1 MRAFLLL
8 PLLVLDARITGSLV
22 AHIGYFRAPV
32 ARVWPS
38 AYLRANIP
46 RPRASWVYRA
56 SLASHA
62 LIKVGSPAAMY
73 GMLLESVQHYVRLQ
87 FGEPLWEAALAE
99 LGQHNF
105 STHLV
110 YPDDSMTR
118 LADACAKRVPG
129 WSRDTFLFFF
139 GRCFVRF
146 FSHYGYDK
154 LIRASGRHL
163 RDFLGGIDN
172 LHHQIRFS
180 YPRMRS
186 PSLQLLQEHRGGA
199 LLLYRSCR
207 RDLHFY
213 LVGQLV
219 QVASTFYG
227 MRLQVRVLSQRS
239 TPDGAQALLRL
250 SFDNAA
256 FTLNEQRR
264 RRAQE
269 GISLPDVSWGSLLR
283 LFPFGMLVDR
293 CMRLLWLG
301 HRLRMVFDQGGE
313 TGACP
318 GRPVH
323 DLMRL
328 HRPMVAFTW
337 ENLLTNQQVVVE
349 LECIFPEQSTLP
361 SRRLLLKGEMRYL
374 HESDVILFLG
384 VPLLSGLDELQMA
397 GLYLEDLC
405 IHDMTRDIVLAEW
418 QHGANLEVSYREQE
432 SKSRT
437 LEENLVRLDAWR
449 QRGDELLY
457 SMIPKSVA
465 DRLRRGAHPVDT
477 CEVCTLD
484 KSVGSAAN
492 VFDIVF
498 SSFYT
503 FDSVTVLFSE
513 LVNFPMACRHLSP
526 MQVVS
531 WVNATFSLFD
541 LITDRYHVFKVET
554 VGQVYMLVSGAPERR
569 EDHAEQV
576 CAAALEMLFSF
587 QGKRQPFDEQGT
599 FLRLGVHSGPVAAG
613 VVGLKTLR
621 YCLFGDTVNTA
632 ARMQTHGENGRIH
645 ISDSCQK
652 LIRKKGFVTEIRGK
666 IEVKGKGKMRTHWLL
681 EGDVLSSAAGG
692 GRRRISLGEM
702 GPLTRARAK
711 RASK

>member
-1 MRAFLLL
+1 
-8 PLLVLDARITGSLV
+8 
-22 AHIGYFRAPV
+22 
-32 ARVWPS
+32 
-38 AYLRANIP
+38 
-46 RPRASWVYRA
+46 
-56 SLASHA
+56 
-62 LIKVGSPAAMY
+62 MY

-105 STHLV
+105 STHVV

-163 RDFLGGIDN
+163 RDFLAGIDN

-207 RDLHFY
+207 RGLHFY

-227 MRLQVRVLSQRS
+227 MRLQ
-239 TPDGAQALLRL
+239 LL
-250 SFDNAA
+250 A
-256 FTLNEQRR
+256 
-264 RRAQE
+264 
-269 GISLPDVSWGSLLR
+269 
-283 LFPFGMLVDR
+283 
-293 CMRLLWLG
+293 
-301 HRLRMVFDQGGE
+301 
-313 TGACP
+313 
-318 GRPVH
+318 
-323 DLMRL
+323 
-328 HRPMVAFTW
+328 
-337 ENLLTNQQVVVE
+337 NQQVVVE

-361 SRRLLLKGEMRYL
+361 SCRLLLKGEMRYL

-432 SKSRT
+432 RKSQT
-437 LEENLVRLDAWR
+437 LEENLVRLEAWR

-477 CEVCTLD
+477 CE
-484 KSVGSAAN
+484 
-492 VFDIVF
+492 
-498 SSFYT
+498 T

-632 ARMQTHGENGRIH
+632 ARMQTHAENGRIH

-652 LIRKKGFVTEIRGK
+652 LIRKKGFVTETRGK

>member
-1 MRAFLLL
+1 
-8 PLLVLDARITGSLV
+8 
-22 AHIGYFRAPV
+22 
-32 ARVWPS
+32 
-38 AYLRANIP
+38 
-46 RPRASWVYRA
+46 
-56 SLASHA
+56 
-62 LIKVGSPAAMY
+62 MY

-163 RDFLGGIDN
+163 RDFLAGIDN

-207 RDLHFY
+207 RGLHFY

-219 QVASTFYG
+219 QVAKSFYG

-239 TPDGAQALLRL
+239 TPEGAQALLRL

-264 RRAQE
+264 QRAQE
-269 GISLPDVSWGSLLR
+269 GITLPDVSWGSLLR

-301 HRLRMVFDQGGE
+301 HRLRMVFGQSGE
-313 TGACP
+313 AYP
-318 GRPVH
+318 GRPVQE
-323 DLMRL
+323 LMRL
-328 HRPMVAFTW
+328 HRPTVAFTW
-337 ENLLTNQQVVVE
+337 ENLLAHQQVVVE
-349 LECIFPEQSTLP
+349 LECTFPEQSTVP
-361 SRRLLLKGEMRYL
+361 TRRLLLKGEMRYL
-374 HESDVILFLG
+374 QESDVILFLG

-418 QHGANLEVSYREQE
+418 QHGANLEVSYSEQE
-432 SKSRT
+432 RKSQT
-437 LEENLVRLDAWR
+437 LEENLVRLEAWR

-477 CEVCTLD
+477 CE
-484 KSVGSAAN
+484 
-492 VFDIVF
+492 
-498 SSFYT
+498 T

-599 FLRLGVHSGPVAAG
+599 FLRLGVHSGSVAAG

-652 LIRKKGFVTEIRGK
+652 LIRKKGFVTELRGK

-692 GRRRISLGEM
+692 GRRRISLGET
-702 GPLTRARAK
+702 GPLTRPRTK

>member
-1 MRAFLLL
+1 
-8 PLLVLDARITGSLV
+8 
-22 AHIGYFRAPV
+22 
-32 ARVWPS
+32 
-38 AYLRANIP
+38 
-46 RPRASWVYRA
+46 
-56 SLASHA
+56 
-62 LIKVGSPAAMY
+62 MY
-73 GMLLESVQHYVRLQ
+73 GMLLESVQHYVRLE

-99 LGQHNF
+99 LGLRHF

-110 YPDDSMTR
+110 YPDAAMTQ

-129 WSRDTFLFFF
+129 WTRDSFLFFF

-146 FSHYGYDK
+146 FSHYGYDQ

-163 RDFLGGIDN
+163 RDFLAGIDN

-186 PSLQLLQEHRGGA
+186 PSLQLLREHRDGA
-199 LLLYRSCR
+199 LLMYRSCR
-207 RDLHFY
+207 RGLHFY

-219 QVASTFYG
+219 QVADTFYG

-250 SFDNAA
+250 NFDNGA
-256 FTLNEQRR
+256 FTLSEQRR
-264 RRAQE
+264 LRAQE
-269 GISLPDVSWGSLLR
+269 RTSLPDLSWTSLLR

-293 CMRLLWLG
+293 DLRLLWLG
-301 HRLRMVFDQGGE
+301 HRLRTMFGQGQA
-313 TGACP
+313 ACP
-318 GRPVH
+318 GRPVRE
-323 DLMRL
+323 LMRL
-328 HRPMVAFTW
+328 HRPALALTW
-337 ENLLTNQQVVVE
+337 ENLLDIQKMVVE
-349 LECIFPEQSTLP
+349 LECIFPEQSPT
-361 SRRLLLKGEMRYL
+361 RQLLLKGEMRHL
-374 HESDVILFLG
+374 QESDVILFLG

-405 IHDMTRDIVLAEW
+405 IHDMTRDIVLAGW

-432 SKSRT
+432 RKSRT

-449 QRGDELLY
+449 LRGDELLY
-457 SMIPKSVA
+457 SMIPRSVA
-465 DRLRRGAHPVDT
+465 DRLRRGADPVNT
-477 CEVCTLD
+477 CE
-484 KSVGSAAN
+484 S
-492 VFDIVF
+492 
-498 SSFYT
+498 

-513 LVNFPMACRHLSP
+513 LVNFPAACRHLSP

-576 CAAALEMLFSF
+576 SAAALEMLFAF

-599 FLRLGVHSGPVAAG
+599 FLRMGIHSGPVAAG

-645 ISDSCQK
+645 ISDSCHK
-652 LIRKKGFVTEIRGK
+652 LIRNKGFVTEARGK

-681 EGDVLSSAAGG
+681 EGDVLSSADGG

-702 GPLTRARAK
+702 RPLMRARTK

>member
-1 MRAFLLL
+1 
-8 PLLVLDARITGSLV
+8 
-22 AHIGYFRAPV
+22 
-32 ARVWPS
+32 
-38 AYLRANIP
+38 
-46 RPRASWVYRA
+46 
-56 SLASHA
+56 
-62 LIKVGSPAAMY
+62 MY

-105 STHLV
+105 STHVV

-163 RDFLGGIDN
+163 RDFLAGIDN

-207 RDLHFY
+207 RGLHFY

-264 RRAQE
+264 QRAQE

-301 HRLRMVFDQGGE
+301 HRLRMVFGQGGE

-337 ENLLTNQQVVVE
+337 ENLLANQQVVVE

-361 SRRLLLKGEMRYL
+361 SCRLLLKGEMRYL

-432 SKSRT
+432 RKSQT
-437 LEENLVRLDAWR
+437 LEENLVRLEAWR

-477 CEVCTLD
+477 CE
-484 KSVGSAAN
+484 
-492 VFDIVF
+492 
-498 SSFYT
+498 T

-632 ARMQTHGENGRIH
+632 ARMQTHAE
-645 ISDSCQK
+645 
-652 LIRKKGFVTEIRGK
+652 
-666 IEVKGKGKMRTHWLL
+666 GKGKMRTHWLL

>member
-1 MRAFLLL
+1 
-8 PLLVLDARITGSLV
+8 
-22 AHIGYFRAPV
+22 
-32 ARVWPS
+32 
-38 AYLRANIP
+38 
-46 RPRASWVYRA
+46 
-56 SLASHA
+56 
-62 LIKVGSPAAMY
+62 MY

-163 RDFLGGIDN
+163 RDFLAGIDN

-207 RDLHFY
+207 RGLHFY

-219 QVASTFYG
+219 QVANTFYG

-264 RRAQE
+264 QRAQE
-269 GISLPDVSWGSLLR
+269 GITLLPDVSWGSLLR

-301 HRLRMVFDQGGE
+301 HRLRMVFGQSGE
-313 TGACP
+313 AYP

-323 DLMRL
+323 ELMRL
-328 HRPMVAFTW
+328 HRPT
-337 ENLLTNQQVVVE
+337 LLANQQVVVE
-349 LECIFPEQSTLP
+349 LECIFPEQSTVP
-361 SRRLLLKGEMRYL
+361 TRRLLLKGEMRYL

-418 QHGANLEVSYREQE
+418 QHGANLEVSYSEQE
-432 SKSRT
+432 RKSRT
-437 LEENLVRLDAWR
+437 LEENLVRLEAWR

-477 CEVCTLD
+477 CE
-484 KSVGSAAN
+484 
-492 VFDIVF
+492 
-498 SSFYT
+498 T

-652 LIRKKGFVTEIRGK
+652 LIRKKGFVTELRGK

-692 GRRRISLGEM
+692 GRRRISLGET
-702 GPLTRARAK
+702 GPLTRGRTK